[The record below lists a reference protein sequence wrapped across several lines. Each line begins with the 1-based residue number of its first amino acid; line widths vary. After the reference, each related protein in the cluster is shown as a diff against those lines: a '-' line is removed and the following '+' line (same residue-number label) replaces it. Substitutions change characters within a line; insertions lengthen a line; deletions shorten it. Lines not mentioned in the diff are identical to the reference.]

1 MEGVVRVTMGGRGG
15 EIESVEMVSREGGD
29 MMKRLEVVRVR
40 VLMDV
45 EEERTAV
52 IGAVVLRK
60 LQTK

>member
-1 MEGVVRVTMGGRGG
+1 MEGVVGVTMRGRGG